1 MTHRPLQLG
10 VAASVVIVAV
20 VVYGQTLA
28 PSITWQHGGADSGD
42 LAAAVA
48 TLGVPHPPGYPTYVL
63 AGYAWSRL
71 PFGGDLAYRLN
82 LFSAVGAALAA
93 GLTALTVM
101 QWRQWPTMPPVSP
114 LSGSLTEGALCIGA
128 GVAGLFLAFA
138 PLVWSQATI
147 TEVYAPGLA
156 ALCLLNWLMLTWRV
170 TPSTKDGLL
179 VVLAGLTLG
188 LGFGL
193 LPQIVLVGPGL
204 LLLLSRGQRPSPQF
218 WHHTMLFLL
227 GTVVGLS
234 VFIYL
239 PVRAVA
245 QPFINW
251 GNPSSPIRFW
261 SMVTAAPY
269 HHYLELLEPIDWLKR
284 LGSSAVYV
292 QQSLS
297 WSGVGLAVLGG
308 CVLWLRDRLFLTY
321 LLSLS
326 VLTFIFRTV
335 YPVMGNRVYL
345 LPALACLALLIG
357 LGTAWLLEKVRHHV
371 GQTGMIIVGLSL
383 LITLAIRASTLAPQF
398 DLSDDHQ
405 AAQFGQ
411 ETLANLPPR
420 AMVLSG
426 QDDTTFSLWYRQALG
441 QRPDV
446 VVVDKRLLYFDWY
459 RDHLSHHYPDL
470 TLAEDATP
478 PFASTRPLFELAG
491 ESHYQ
496 LSQSA
501 FE

>member
-1 MTHRPLQLG
+1 MTHRLLQLG

-20 VVYGQTLA
+20 LLYRQTMA

-48 TLGVPHPPGYPTYVL
+48 TLGIPHPPGYPTYVL

-82 LFSAVGAALAA
+82 LFSAFGAALAA

-101 QWRQWPTMPPVSP
+101 SLRELLAATNTSSLSEPMPQGP
-114 LSGSLTEGALCIGA
+114 LLIGA
-128 GVAGLFLAFA
+128 GLAGLFLAFA

-156 ALCLLNWLMLTWRV
+156 GLCLLNWLMLTWRLS
-170 TPSTKDGLL
+170 PSPKSGLML
-179 VVLAGLTLG
+179 VLAGLTTG

-204 LLLLSRGQRPSPQF
+204 LLLLLLSDRTIRF
-218 WHHTMLFLL
+218 WQHSALFLL
-227 GTVVGLS
+227 GMALGLC
-234 VFIYL
+234 VFVYL

-245 QPFINW
+245 QPFVNW

-261 SMVTAAPY
+261 AMVTAAPY
-269 HHYLELLEPIDWLKR
+269 HHYLGLLEPIDWLSR

-297 WSGVGLAVLGG
+297 WSGLGLAVLGG
-308 CVLWLRDRLFLTY
+308 IVLWFRDRLFLIY
-321 LLSLS
+321 LLSLTS
-326 VLTFIFRTV
+326 LTLIFRSA
-335 YPVMGNRVYL
+335 YPVIGNSVYL
-345 LPALACLALLIG
+345 LPVLACLGLLIG
-357 LGTAWLLEKVRHHV
+357 WGAAWLLQKVRHHT
-371 GQTGMIIVGLSL
+371 GQTGVIIVGLSL
-383 LITLAIRASTLAPQF
+383 LVTLGIRIQTLAPQF
-398 DLSDDHQ
+398 DLSDDRQ
-405 AAQFGQ
+405 AVQFGQ
-411 ETLANLPPR
+411 ETLDNLPPQ
-420 AMVLSG
+420 AIVLSD

-446 VVVDKRLLYFDWY
+446 VVVDERLIYFDWY
-459 RDHLSHHYPDL
+459 RDHLSHYYPDL
-470 TLAEDATP
+470 VLTEDATP
-478 PFASTRPLFELAG
+478 PFNSTRPLFELAG
-491 ESHYQ
+491 ESEYQ
-496 LSQSA
+496 LSQYA
-501 FE
+501 AE